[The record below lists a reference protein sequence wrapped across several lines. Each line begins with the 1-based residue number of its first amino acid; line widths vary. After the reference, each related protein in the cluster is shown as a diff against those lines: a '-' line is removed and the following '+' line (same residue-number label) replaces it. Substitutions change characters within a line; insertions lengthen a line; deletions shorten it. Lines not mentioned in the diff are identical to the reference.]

1 MLEPARDDLQ
11 SAFLK
16 VAVVGPTH
24 PYKGGIALHTTALAH
39 NLQRAGHDVTLV
51 SWSHLLPPALYDGDV
66 HVPGGV
72 PESEPFPRT
81 VRALSWARPDTWVR
95 TGRRLRAFDAIVLVH
110 VIPAVVPA
118 HLALLRG
125 AGTGRPDAGGTRH
138 GAPRSVLVC
147 HNVLPHEPHVGDRE
161 LVGSMFRRVDAV
173 LVHSAEQA
181 GLAQELGAGRA
192 CVADLPP
199 HLPAGGSVE
208 RPEHTGPARLLAL
221 GMVREYKGVDLLLEA
236 LREVPEVRLTI
247 AGEMLGEHAQRI
259 RGLAADPALAGRVVI
274 RDEYVPAEA
283 LADLLA
289 EHDVLTLTYRHSTA
303 SQNVLLG
310 HVHGLPVLA
319 SDVGVFGQQVRDGV
333 DGILVPPGDER
344 ALAGALRRLTDPA
357 LLARLRA
364 GVDRPDLSTP
374 WASYVGAV
382 EALASPD
389 AGAEETD
396 HEETDHEKPHHEAV
410 ARENSDREAAAP
422 TRHTLLARGRAA
434 ALAVRTLRRPVVE
447 LTRADLPDWLMP
459 SDVLGDAADADEAA
473 ATARSLKLP
482 RASDATAAW
491 AALGALAAIVRVGD
505 DGRRHTVIVDESG
518 ARSPL
523 SRWARVVGFA
533 PVDLGLTRRRA
544 SVAALEVDPGAL
556 DVIARVHPGGCD
568 ADDVDETLAQ
578 ASWALRS
585 GGLLILTVP
594 LGPAGADGAFGPA
607 DVRGIT
613 ARAHDLGFVLV
624 GDLDGD
630 VNARMMQAS
639 ATATASDTAY
649 GLVRLTLRRR

>member
-125 AGTGRPDAGGTRH
+125 AGTGRPDAERARP

-147 HNVLPHEPHVGDRE
+147 HNVLPHEPHLGDRE
-161 LVGSMFRRVDAV
+161 LVGSMFRRVDSV

-181 GLAQELGAGRA
+181 RTAHDLGAGR
-192 CVADLPP
+192 VSIADLPP
-199 HLPAGGSVE
+199 HLPSGGSVE
-208 RPEHTGPARLLAL
+208 RPAHTGPARLLAL
-221 GMVREYKGVDLLLEA
+221 GLVREYKGVDLLLEA

-344 ALAGALRRLTDPA
+344 ALAGALRRLTDPE

-364 GVDRPDLSTP
+364 GVDRPDLSAP

-389 AGAEETD
+389 AGAEEPD
-396 HEETDHEKPHHEAV
+396 HEEPDHEAALHELSDDKAV
-410 ARENSDREAAAP
+410 APLRP
-422 TRHTLLARGRAA
+422 TLLARGRAA
-434 ALAVRTLRRPVVE
+434 AAAVRTLRRPLVE

-473 ATARSLKLP
+473 ATARSLQLP
-482 RASDATAAW
+482 RPGDATAAW

-523 SRWARVVGFA
+523 SRWARAVGFA
-533 PVDLGLTRRRA
+533 PVDLGLTRPRA

-568 ADDVDETLAQ
+568 ADDVDETLGQ

-594 LGPAGADGAFGPA
+594 LGPAGADGAVGPA

-630 VNARMMQAS
+630 VNARMMRAS
-639 ATATASDTAY
+639 ASATASDTAY

>member
-1 MLEPARDDLQ
+1 M
-11 SAFLK
+11 
-16 VAVVGPTH
+16 
-24 PYKGGIALHTTALAH
+24 
-39 NLQRAGHDVTLV
+39 
-51 SWSHLLPPALYDGDV
+51 
-66 HVPGGV
+66 
-72 PESEPFPRT
+72 
-81 VRALSWARPDTWVR
+81 
-95 TGRRLRAFDAIVLVH
+95 
-110 VIPAVVPA
+110 
-118 HLALLRG
+118 
-125 AGTGRPDAGGTRH
+125 
-138 GAPRSVLVC
+138 
-147 HNVLPHEPHVGDRE
+147 
-161 LVGSMFRRVDAV
+161 
-173 LVHSAEQA
+173 
-181 GLAQELGAGRA
+181 
-192 CVADLPP
+192 
-199 HLPAGGSVE
+199 
-208 RPEHTGPARLLAL
+208 
-221 GMVREYKGVDLLLEA
+221 
-236 LREVPEVRLTI
+236 RLTI

-274 RDEYVPAEA
+274 RDEYVPAED

-344 ALAGALRRLTDPA
+344 ALAGALRRLTDPE

-364 GVDRPDLSTP
+364 GVDRPDLSAP
-374 WASYVGAV
+374 WASYVGAL

-389 AGAEETD
+389 AGAEEPD
-396 HEETDHEKPHHEAV
+396 HQMADQEISDAKAEAPL
-410 ARENSDREAAAP
+410 RP
-422 TRHTLLARGRAA
+422 TLLARGRAA
-434 ALAVRTLRRPVVE
+434 ALAVRTLRRPVLE

-459 SDVLGDAADADEAA
+459 TDVLGDGADADEAA

-482 RASDATAAW
+482 RPSDATAAW

-523 SRWARVVGFA
+523 SRWARAVGFA
-533 PVDLGLTRRRA
+533 PVDLGLTRPRT
-544 SVAALEVDPGAL
+544 SVAALDVDPGAL

-568 ADDVDETLAQ
+568 ADDVDETLGQ
-578 ASWALRS
+578 ASWALRC

-594 LGPAGADGAFGPA
+594 LGPAGADGAVGPA
-607 DVRGIT
+607 DVRGIA
-613 ARAHDLGFVLV
+613 ARAHDLGFVLI

-630 VNARMMQAS
+630 VNARMMRAG
-639 ATATASDTAY
+639 AAATASDTAY

>member
-125 AGTGRPDAGGTRH
+125 AGTGRPDAGGARP

-147 HNVLPHEPHVGDRE
+147 HNVLPHEPHLGDRE

-181 GLAQELGAGRA
+181 RIAHDLGADRVS
-192 CVADLPP
+192 VADLPP
-199 HLPAGGSVE
+199 HLPGGGSVE
-208 RPEHTGPARLLAL
+208 RPAHHGPARLLAL
-221 GMVREYKGVDLLLEA
+221 GLVREYKGVDLLLEA

-333 DGILVPPGDER
+333 DGILVPPGDGR
-344 ALAGALRRLTDPA
+344 ALAGALRRLTDPE

-364 GVDRPDLSTP
+364 GVDRPDLSAP

-389 AGAEETD
+389 AAGAEEPD
-396 HEETDHEKPHHEAV
+396 L
-410 ARENSDREAAAP
+410 EAADPEIPDDKTAAP
-422 TRHTLLARGRAA
+422 LRPTLLARGRAA
-434 ALAVRTLRRPVVE
+434 AAAVRTLRRPLVE

-459 SDVLGDAADADEAA
+459 SDVLGDAAGADEAA

-482 RASDATAAW
+482 RPGDDTAAW

-523 SRWARVVGFA
+523 SRWARAVGFA
-533 PVDLGLTRRRA
+533 PVDLGLTRPRA

-568 ADDVDETLAQ
+568 ADDVDETLGQ

-594 LGPAGADGAFGPA
+594 LGPAGADGAVGPA

-630 VNARMMQAS
+630 VNARMMRAS
-639 ATATASDTAY
+639 ASATASDTAY